1 MAAPL
6 MSRASTAA
14 AGSTSESPP
23 VSGSFLPLGIV
34 LSMTPSLGEVVPPPA
49 MVVPAVRFFAVV
61 APEVVVVAGV
71 VVAPDVVVPA
81 VVVAPEVVA
90 PEEEVVLVP
99 VFSPCNLL
107 RHTRT

>member
-49 MVVPAVRFFAVV
+49 VVVPAVRFFAVV

-71 VVAPDVVVPA
+71 VVAPDVV
-81 VVVAPEVVA
+81 A
-90 PEEEVVLVP
+90 PEEEVVLIVP